1 MGEESILDSIKQLIG
16 IQEDDTSF
24 DLDIIIAINS
34 ILSVLTQIG
43 VGPESGYQITGS
55 SETWSDFMDE
65 DPRMNSVKS
74 YLYMR
79 VKMLF
84 DPPLTSS
91 VSTAMSDAIKEFEWR
106 LNVQAESSQ
115 EVNSK

>member
-1 MGEESILDSIKQLIG
+1 MGEESILDSIKQLLG

-34 ILSVLTQIG
+34 ILSVLSQLG
-43 VGPESGYQITGS
+43 VGPEEGYQITGS
-55 SETWSDFMDE
+55 SEIWSDFIE
-65 DPRMNSVKS
+65 DSPKINSVKS

-91 VSTAMSDAIKEFEWR
+91 VSTAMSDAIQEFEWR
-106 LNVQAESSQ
+106 LTVQSESSQ